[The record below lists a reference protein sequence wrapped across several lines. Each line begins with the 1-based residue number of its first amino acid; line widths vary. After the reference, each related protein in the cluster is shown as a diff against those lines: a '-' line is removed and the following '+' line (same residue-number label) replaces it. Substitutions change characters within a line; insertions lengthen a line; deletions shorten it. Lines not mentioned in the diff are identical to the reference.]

1 MKKCD
6 KCGKENIDEATFCAN
21 CGSRLVPAS
30 SNKDS
35 NSRSS
40 SKPSSIKSTYN
51 KKVKEEPSKLKVFC
65 CYVPVVLFV
74 IVLVFSMIL
83 NAYPEN
89 FSTTYEGD
97 FNYLDLNGD
106 GKLSFDEARQLD
118 PYMEDNEIGPY
129 FYEADKNGNGY

>member
-40 SKPSSIKSTYN
+40 SKPSSIKST
-51 KKVKEEPSKLKVFC
+51 SIRKLRK
-65 CYVPVVLFV
+65 
-74 IVLVFSMIL
+74 SQA
-83 NAYPEN
+83 N
-89 FSTTYEGD
+89 
-97 FNYLDLNGD
+97 
-106 GKLSFDEARQLD
+106 
-118 PYMEDNEIGPY
+118 
-129 FYEADKNGNGY
+129 